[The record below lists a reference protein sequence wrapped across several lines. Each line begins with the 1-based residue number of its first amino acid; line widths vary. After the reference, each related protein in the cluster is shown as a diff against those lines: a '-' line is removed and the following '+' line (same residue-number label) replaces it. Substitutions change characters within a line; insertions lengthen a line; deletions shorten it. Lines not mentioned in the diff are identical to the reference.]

1 MILWGPLHHVTMAEK
16 PQLRFLGI
24 KQRKVLNFVEEE
36 KKKKEDLVMNNSTM

>member
-1 MILWGPLHHVTMAEK
+1 MAEK

-36 KKKKEDLVMNNSTM
+36 KKKRRLGDE

>member
-1 MILWGPLHHVTMAEK
+1 MAEK

-24 KQRKVLNFVEEE
+24 KQRKMLNFVEEE

>member
-1 MILWGPLHHVTMAEK
+1 MAEK

-36 KKKKEDLVMNNSTM
+36 KKKKKKEDLVMNNSTM